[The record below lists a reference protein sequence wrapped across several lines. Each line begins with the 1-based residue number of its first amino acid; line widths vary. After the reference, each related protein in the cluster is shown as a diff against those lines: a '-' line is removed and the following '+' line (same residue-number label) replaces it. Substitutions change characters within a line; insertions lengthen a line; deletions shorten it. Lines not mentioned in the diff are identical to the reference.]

1 MDISA
6 LINKL
11 ILLFFTLAVGF
22 IAAKCG
28 VLNQN
33 SNKMLSSLVVNV
45 TNPLQI
51 LASVMVS
58 ERLLTNLQVL
68 ELTGINAACY
78 VALILV
84 GWLLARLLRAPE
96 QDRRVYQFMLV
107 FSNVGFLGYPLAEA
121 LLGVSAK
128 FCITI
133 SVLCFQLVCW
143 TYGAHLMEGGE
154 RFRFSWRFLLRP
166 CVFSSLLAYGI
177 YLSGLSL
184 PPIAAQAANYVGN
197 LTSPIAM
204 LIIGVS
210 LAQISARTIFGN
222 WRIYVLCIVKLML
235 LPLAVW
241 AALRGIV
248 TSPLMLSTVV
258 LAQCMPVATNTT
270 ILCYQ
275 FGRDEQVGSSGVFL
289 STMIALASIPA
300 MMSLLF

>member
-166 CVFSSLLAYGI
+166 CVFSSLL
-177 YLSGLSL
+177 
-184 PPIAAQAANYVGN
+184 
-197 LTSPIAM
+197 
-204 LIIGVS
+204 
-210 LAQISARTIFGN
+210 
-222 WRIYVLCIVKLML
+222 
-235 LPLAVW
+235 PLAVW